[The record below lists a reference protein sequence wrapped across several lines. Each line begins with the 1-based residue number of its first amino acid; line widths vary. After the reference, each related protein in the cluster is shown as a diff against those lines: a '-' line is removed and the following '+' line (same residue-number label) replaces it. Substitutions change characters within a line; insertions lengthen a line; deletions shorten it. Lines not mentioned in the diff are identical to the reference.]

1 MKFFIKTVAA
11 VMTLSLAFGAVP
23 AYSAESTEL
32 SAMAAAKAETAQTS
46 YMYTSAVSKITGT
59 DKDISTSLK
68 LFPQKGV
75 SLNSSFTI
83 ELENGVFPEDIA
95 NRCVYD
101 SGRKTYDEVINDIN
115 EYNNDEISDRI
126 VANALGLC
134 MNTSS
139 PTDELPYKIE
149 YISSNK
155 IKITLICLPESFVN
169 QSGIICRGIPYYN
182 IPIIASA
189 VSDANV
195 YADIQ
200 FDMDA
205 FETNEAYFCVGHSD
219 KDVNPAESKRGNH
232 YMYYGAIKTAVGSSF
247 ENYYYIRPT
256 NAVPMETEFYINLTN
271 GKFKNDIATAGE
283 YKAGSMTYDEVMADI
298 NLWYSDGNIS
308 DFDIARVLGACMNT
322 SKSTNELPYKLEYI
336 NETCI
341 KVSLA
346 PLPEMIANQAGTIV
360 SSGKPYYFI
369 PIFGELTSGTVYI
382 SADSELT
389 DVYTSSLAAAYSND
403 TYKENAKAV
412 ALNGVNDEILV
423 KDSPITNVS
432 LFMQPSAPVKRYDSI
447 TVTIKN
453 GTFDKSI
460 EEEGAYKLAAKTYDE
475 IMAELEA
482 LGEYDSDNE
491 AARVIAHYKSYNID
505 QMPYK
510 IDYINEKT
518 IKVSL
523 MQLPKFAVRESGT
536 ILSNGIPYYSIPL
549 ISKAS
554 GTGNVSVTVNFDNT
568 NGFRGNYFSGTIANA
583 EGGPVVRYGAASAGS
598 SENPDGEKLTAGDS
612 AIVLQKVLNGS
623 FKMPIEDV
631 VDDYTAYLDVD
642 LSGKVDAA
650 DSSTILQKVLN
661 NSFVMPIERQ

>member
-101 SGRKTYDEVINDIN
+101 SGANTYDEVLDGIFSSYDNGN
-115 EYNNDEISDRI
+115 ISDTNLAR
-126 VANALGLC
+126 VLASC
-134 MNTSS
+134 MLTSS
-139 PTDELPYKIE
+139 PTDELPYNIE

-155 IKITLICLPESFVN
+155 IKVTLIYLPESFVN
-169 QSGIICRGIPYYN
+169 QSGIICHGIPYYN

-195 YADIQ
+195 YADIK
-200 FDMDA
+200 FGMDA
-205 FETNEAYFCVGHSD
+205 FETDEAYLCIGQSD
-219 KDVNPAESKRGNH
+219 NDVKHAERTRSNH
-232 YMYYGAIKTAVGSSF
+232 YMYYGAVKTAVGDSF

-256 NAVPMETEFYINLTN
+256 SAVPLGTEFYISLTN
-271 GKFKNDIATAGE
+271 GKFKSDIATTGE
-283 YKAGSMTYDEVMADI
+283 YNAGNMTYDEVI
-298 NLWYSDGNIS
+298 NEIDKYGYTNDRI
-308 DFDIARVLGACMNT
+308 IANVLFSCM
-322 SKSTNELPYKLEYI
+322 SLSTDELPYKLEYI

-346 PLPEMIANQAGTIV
+346 PLPEYAANESGIV
-360 SSGKPYYFI
+360 SEGKPYYLI
-369 PIFGELTSGTVYI
+369 PIFGELTSGTAYI

-389 DVYTSSLAAAYSND
+389 DVYTSSLAAAYSDD

-412 ALNGVNDEILV
+412 VLNGVNDEVLV
-423 KDSPITNVS
+423 KDSPITNVT
-432 LFMQPSAPVKRYDSI
+432 LFMQPSAPINKYDSI

-460 EEEGAYKLAAKTYDE
+460 EEEGAYKSASMTYDE
-475 IMAELEA
+475 IIAELEDLGDEYINRILVEA
-482 LGEYDSDNE
+482 LNFQT
-491 AARVIAHYKSYNID
+491 D

-510 IDYINEKT
+510 IEFINEKT

-523 MQLPKFAVRESGT
+523 IPLSKRAVGISGVV
-536 ILSNGIPYYSIPL
+536 SRGIPYYSIPL
-549 ISKAS
+549 IAKAN
-554 GTGNVSVTVNFDNT
+554 GTGNVSVTVDFDNT
-568 NGFRGNYFSGTIANA
+568 NGFRGNYFSGLIANA

-661 NSFVMPIERQ
+661 NSFVMPIEKQ

>member
-1 MKFFIKTVAA
+1 MKFFTKTAAA
-11 VMTLSLAFGAVP
+11 VMTLSLIFGAVP
-23 AYSAESTEL
+23 AYSAESTDL
-32 SAMAAAKAETAQTS
+32 STMAATKAETAQTS
-46 YMYTSAVSKITGT
+46 YIYTTTVSRITST

-75 SLNSSFTI
+75 ALDSSFTI
-83 ELENGVFPEDIA
+83 ELENGTFPEDIGNKCTYGA
-95 NRCVYD
+95 GSQSYVYV
-101 SGRKTYDEVINDIN
+101 Y
-115 EYNNDEISDRI
+115 SDMTELIAENPDNIDNLIAR
-126 VANALGLC
+126 ALARC
-134 MNTSS
+134 MNTSA
-139 PTDELPYKIE
+139 PTNELPYNIE

-155 IKITLICLPESFVN
+155 IKVTLICFPESYVN
-169 QSGIICRGIPYYN
+169 QSGTIICDGTPYYN

-189 VSDANV
+189 VSNANV

-200 FDMDA
+200 FGMVA

-232 YMYYGAIKTAVGSSF
+232 YMYYGAIKTAVGG
-247 ENYYYIRPT
+247 
-256 NAVPMETEFYINLTN
+256 TN
-271 GKFKNDIATAGE
+271 GKFKNDIAAAGE
-283 YKAGSMTYDEVMADI
+283 YNAGRMTYDEVMNDI
-298 NLWYSDGNIS
+298 NLDYIYDAA
-308 DFDIARVLGACMNT
+308 IARVLASCMNT
-322 SKSTNELPYKLEYI
+322 SKRTNELPYKLEYI

-346 PLPEMIANQAGTIV
+346 PLPERIANQAGTIV
-360 SSGKPYYFI
+360 STGKPYYLI

-412 ALNGVNDEILV
+412 ALNGVNDEILA
-423 KDSPITNVS
+423 KDSPITNVT

-460 EEEGAYKLAAKTYDE
+460 EEEGAYTSASKTYDE

-491 AARVIAHYKSYNID
+491 AARVIAQYKSYNID

-510 IDYINEKT
+510 IDYINENT

-536 ILSNGIPYYSIPL
+536 YLSDGIPYYSIPL

-583 EGGPVVRYGAASAGS
+583 EGGPVARYGAASAGS
-598 SENPDGEKLTAGDS
+598 ADNPNGDKLTAGDS

-623 FKMPIEDV
+623 YKMPIEDV

-661 NSFVMPIERQ
+661 NSFVMPIEKQ